1 MNSAVN
7 QLSQATKTSMEVQLH
22 AMTELAEKALQGV
35 SELVE
40 LNMATAKA
48 SFEETSAVVQ
58 QILGAADAQE
68 VFHVVQ
74 SQAQPSAEKAASYGR
89 HLASI
94 ATRTQGEIAKTA
106 QERVSETARHVNG
119 LIDELT
125 KTAPAGS
132 EAFISAMKTS
142 VANTNAAY
150 EQFVK
155 VSQNTFANFQE
166 QFQQAGNH
174 FAASAATKPSKTKKS
189 AA

>member
-1 MNSAVN
+1 VNPAVN

-48 SFEETSAVVQ
+48 SFEETSAVVH

-68 VFHVVQ
+68 AFHLVQ
-74 SQAQPSAEKAASYGR
+74 AQAQPSAEKAASYGR

-94 ATRTQGEIAKTA
+94 ATRTQGEIAKTT
-106 QERVSETARHVNG
+106 QDRVAETARHVNG
-119 LIDELT
+119 LIDDLT

-132 EAFISAMKTS
+132 EAFVTAMKAGI
-142 VANTNAAY
+142 ANSNAAD
-150 EQFVK
+150 EQFAK
-155 VSQNTFANFQE
+155 VSQTAFDNFQE
-166 QFQQAGNH
+166 QLHSAGNQ
-174 FAASAATKPSKTKKS
+174 FASNATKAAKSKKS

>member
-1 MNSAVN
+1 VNPAVN

-58 QILGAADAQE
+58 QILSAADAQE
-68 VFHVVQ
+68 AFHLVQ
-74 SQAQPSAEKAASYGR
+74 AQAQPSAEKAASYGR

-94 ATRTQGEIAKTA
+94 ATRTQGEIAKST
-106 QERVSETARHVNG
+106 QERVADTARHVNG
-119 LIDELT
+119 LIDDLT
-125 KTAPAGS
+125 QKAG
-132 EAFISAMKTS
+132 I
-142 VANTNAAY
+142 ANSNAAY
-150 EQFVK
+150 EQFAK
-155 VSQNTFANFQE
+155 VSQTAFDNFQE
-166 QFQQAGNH
+166 QLHSASNQ
-174 FAASAATKPSKTKKS
+174 FATSATKAAKSKKS

>member
-1 MNSAVN
+1 MNPAVN

-68 VFHVVQ
+68 AFHLVQ
-74 SQAQPSAEKAASYGR
+74 AQAQPSAEKAASYGR

-94 ATRTQGEIAKTA
+94 ASRTQGEIAKST
-106 QERVSETARHVNG
+106 QERVAETARHVNG
-119 LIDELT
+119 LIDDLT
-125 KTAPAGS
+125 QKAPAGS
-132 EAFISAMKTS
+132 EAFVSVMKAGI
-142 VANTNAAY
+142 ANSNAAY

-155 VSQNTFANFQE
+155 VSQTAFDNFQE
-166 QFQQAGNH
+166 QLHSAGNQ
-174 FAASAATKPSKTKKS
+174 FSTTATKAAKSKKS

>member
-1 MNSAVN
+1 MNPAVN
-7 QLSQATKTSMEVQLH
+7 QLSQATKTSMEVNLH

-58 QILGAADAQE
+58 QMLSAADAQE
-68 VFHVVQ
+68 AFHLVQ
-74 SQAQPSAEKAASYGR
+74 AQAQPSAEKAASYGR

-94 ATRTQGEIAKTA
+94 ASRTQGEITKTT
-106 QERVSETARHVNG
+106 QERVSDTTRHVNG
-119 LIDELT
+119 LIEELT

-132 EAFISAMKTS
+132 EPFVSAWKAGFAS
-142 VANTNAAY
+142 YNSAY

-155 VSQNTFANFQE
+155 VSQSTFDNFQE
-166 QFQQAGNH
+166 QMHTAGNQ
-174 FAASAATKPSKTKKS
+174 FASNATKTTKSKKS

>member
-1 MNSAVN
+1 VNPAVN

-58 QILGAADAQE
+58 QILSAADAQE
-68 VFHVVQ
+68 AFHLVQ
-74 SQAQPSAEKAASYGR
+74 AQAQPSAEKAASYGR

-94 ATRTQGEIAKTA
+94 ATRTQGEIAKST
-106 QERVSETARHVNG
+106 QERVADTARHVNS
-119 LIDELT
+119 LIDDLT
-125 KTAPAGS
+125 QKAPAGS
-132 EAFISAMKTS
+132 EAFVSMMKAGI
-142 VANTNAAY
+142 ANSNAAY
-150 EQFVK
+150 EQFAK
-155 VSQNTFANFQE
+155 VSQTAFDNFQE
-166 QFQQAGNH
+166 QLHSASNQ
-174 FAASAATKPSKTKKS
+174 FATSATKAAKSKKS

>member
-1 MNSAVN
+1 MNPAVN
-7 QLSQATKTSMEVQLH
+7 QLSQATKTSMEVQLN

-58 QILGAADAQE
+58 QMLSAADAQE
-68 VFHVVQ
+68 AFHLVQ
-74 SQAQPSAEKAASYGR
+74 AQAQPSAEKAASYGR

-94 ATRTQGEIAKTA
+94 ASRTQGEITKTT
-106 QERVSETARHVNG
+106 QERVSDTTRHVNG
-119 LIDELT
+119 LIEELT

-132 EAFISAMKTS
+132 EVF
-142 VANTNAAY
+142 VNAWKAGFASYNSAY
-150 EQFVK
+150 EQFAK
-155 VSQNTFANFQE
+155 VSQSTFDNFQE
-166 QFQQAGNH
+166 QMHTAGNQ
-174 FAASAATKPSKTKKS
+174 FASSTTKATKSKKS